1 MRKAVGLAGMLA
13 IAGGVLF
20 AQGTRVP
27 GDGTGQEALLVE
39 VRALRA
45 ELHEVTQA
53 SIRKQLLVARLQLQ
67 EQRVVAAARQ
77 LEDAQHALTSV
88 RTEIARERIRFR
100 QLEDAAS
107 RASGQHRLA
116 LQEAIRESGAQIEQ
130 RQEQAL
136 QLQTHEAELTR
147 EVGEAQARWAEFSGR
162 LDDVERAL
170 SVIGSR

>member
-27 GDGTGQEALLVE
+27 GDGSGQEALLVE

-45 ELHEVTQA
+45 ELHEVTSA
-53 SIRKQLLVARLQLQ
+53 SIRTQLLVARLQLQ

-77 LEDAQHALTSV
+77 LEHAQRALTSV
-88 RTEIARERIRFR
+88 RSEIAGERLRLR

-130 RQEQAL
+130 RHEQAL
-136 QLQTHEAELTR
+136 QLQAHEAELTR
-147 EVGEAQARWAEFSGR
+147 DVGDAQARWADFSGR
-162 LDDVERAL
+162 LDDVERSL

>member
-1 MRKAVGLAGMLA
+1 
-13 IAGGVLF
+13 
-20 AQGTRVP
+20 
-27 GDGTGQEALLVE
+27 LLVE

-53 SIRKQLLVARLQLQ
+53 SIRTQLLVARLQLQ